1 MDDPKVVDFYAVTWT
16 SPPHTSFPFSFPYPW
31 GNFRIPA
38 GFLCKNFPHSSTS
51 LYFMDLS
58 VLGEFRRIASILIAL
73 KVTLKYMLNHIYFKF
88 FCISFFGN
96 LYFYSLSKMEPDM
109 GLTPFPSS
117 SLNETRFDP
126 ITFRS

>member
-16 SPPHTSFPFSFPYPW
+16 TPPHTSLPFSFPYPW

-38 GFLCKNFPHSSTS
+38 GSLCKNFPHSSTF

-73 KVTLKYMLNHIYFKF
+73 ELTLKYLLNNIFKNVFLVCPFLAIYIF
-88 FCISFFGN
+88 I
-96 LYFYSLSKMEPDM
+96 LFYMNPDWV
-109 GLTPFPSS
+109 LK
-117 SLNETRFDP
+117 
-126 ITFRS
+126 